1 MKKTTITI
9 LLIGIWAITNAQE
22 SIMANVSKSG
32 NEVSVET
39 SKNFILLYEESI
51 MGNVTFSDRTYAK
64 AKLNVNLL
72 QDEIL
77 FVDDNN
83 ALLPIKDQNS
93 IQYAAI
99 GKDVFFKTSKGLI
112 QVIAN
117 VNEVQLGIS
126 RKFKTKNT
134 ESSGA
139 YGMSSSTSS
148 TTQYSAFI
156 IDGQKSVPTLSQ
168 LTVNQKVELSYSEQ
182 FYLIK
187 NGKYIYISGIKQFS
201 KIFNIDKKELE
212 KYAAQENI
220 TLNSRDGLLKL
231 FNYCN
236 SK

>member
-1 MKKTTITI
+1 MKKATTTI
-9 LLIGIWAITNAQE
+9 LLIVIWAITNAQE
-22 SIMANVSKSG
+22 SITANISKSG

-39 SKNFILLYEESI
+39 SKNFILLYEESS

-77 FVDDNN
+77 FVDENN
-83 ALLPIKDQNS
+83 ALCPIRDQNS

-99 GKDVFFKTSKGLI
+99 GKDLFFKTNKGLI

-134 ESSGA
+134 ESTGA
-139 YGMSSSTSS
+139 YGMSNSTSS

-156 IDGQKSVPTLSQ
+156 IDGQKSTPTLSQ
-168 LTVNQKVELSYSEQ
+168 LTINQKVELSYSEQ

-187 NGKYIYISGIKQFS
+187 NGKYTYISGVKPFS
-201 KIFNIDKKELE
+201 KIFGIDKKELE
-212 KYAAQENI
+212 TYSIQENI
-220 TLNSRDGLLKL
+220 DLNSRDGLLKL